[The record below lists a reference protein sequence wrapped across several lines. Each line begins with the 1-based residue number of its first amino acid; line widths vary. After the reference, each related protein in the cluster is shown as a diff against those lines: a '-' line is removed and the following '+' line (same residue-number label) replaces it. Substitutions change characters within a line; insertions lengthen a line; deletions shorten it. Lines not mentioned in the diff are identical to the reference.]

1 MPVRRAV
8 NRLVLGPVVGHTTHE
23 SSTIWIQVFDDPA
36 RYQLRVQGVGL
47 FPFVSTE
54 PQGFLEFGT
63 AIAFAQDLRPDWR
76 HSYTVLRDGRAVA
89 AARGSFRTMPL
100 PGSNASVLFCP
111 ISCNRAGE
119 LGAWEAFQSF
129 VDEARPH
136 FVLMMGDQVY
146 MDEDKP
152 DVFVEHLD
160 SDSSVRRR
168 ALAEK
173 IRLNWSREPVRKVM
187 ANVPTYMMWDDH
199 DIRDG
204 WGSSA
209 SDSPTL
215 AARFPKGRAIFE
227 LCDAWFRDARDVYW
241 HFQACRNPPL
251 DPLFTGG
258 PPFVGRQAMPWV
270 FRCGRVLVLMLDSR
284 GERDVFRSQFPV
296 LGETQWTYIDQVLGA
311 LPTDVDALVVM
322 TPTPLTSMDPNGTSQ
337 KLLGGRTDDVE
348 AFKRG
353 DRKNALDPVSTEEK
367 SQLALAFAGA
377 HLSRLSGSPVN
388 LGNFKISNVDEAR
401 DQWSNKF
408 SRAEQRLLLDK
419 VAAARLTNRLS
430 EQPRALLLVSG
441 DIHVGAIFDI
451 ALSHPECKITSLT
464 SSGISTVTVPTPL
477 VGVTLDE
484 DFAVS
489 KGIRSTLREVVTTF
503 NYGVVQVVPTGT
515 SADIFP
521 ALAHEGNSFA
531 VGIDVA
537 DLA

>member
-1 MPVRRAV
+1 VTVRRSV
-8 NRLVLGPVVGHTTHE
+8 NRLVLGPIVGHATHDTC
-23 SSTIWIQVFDDPA
+23 TIWIQVFDDPA
-36 RYQLRVQGVGL
+36 RYQLRVTGVGL

-54 PQGFLEFGT
+54 AQGVLEFGT
-63 AIAFAQDLRPDWR
+63 AIAVAHDLRPDWR
-76 HSYTVLRDGRAVA
+76 HSYTVLRDGRKVV

-100 PGSNASVLFCP
+100 PGSSASILFCP

-119 LGAWEAFQSF
+119 LGAWEAFQAF
-129 VDEARPH
+129 VEDALPH

-146 MDEDKP
+146 MDEDEP

-160 SDSSVRRR
+160 SDPAIRRR

-173 IRLNWSREPVRKVM
+173 IRLNWSREPIRKVM

-215 AARFPKGRAIFE
+215 ASRFPRGRTIFE

-251 DPLFTGG
+251 DPPFAG

-270 FRCGRVLVLMLDSR
+270 FRCGRLLVLMLDSR
-284 GERDVFRSQFPV
+284 GERDVFRAEFPV
-296 LGETQWTYIDQVLGA
+296 LGSLQWAYIDQVLGA
-311 LPTDVDALVVM
+311 LPADVDALVVM
-322 TPTPLTSMDPNGTSQ
+322 TPTPLTSMDPNGASQ
-337 KLLGGRTDDVE
+337 KLLGGRTDDVV
-348 AFKRG
+348 AFRRG

-367 SQLALAFAGA
+367 AQLALAFAGS
-377 HLSRLSGSPVN
+377 HLSRLSGAPVN
-388 LGNFKISNVDEAR
+388 LGNFKISNIDEAR
-401 DQWSNKF
+401 DQWSNQF
-408 SRAEQRLLLDK
+408 CRAEQRLLLDK

-430 EQPRALLLVSG
+430 GEPRALLFVSG

-451 ALSHPECKITSLT
+451 AMTDPECTITSLT
-464 SSGISTVTVPTPL
+464 SSGISTVTVPVPV

-484 DFAVS
+484 DFVVS
-489 KGIRSTLREVVTTF
+489 KGIRSTLRDVVTTF
-503 NYGVVQVVPTGT
+503 NYGIVQVVPTGT
-515 SADIFP
+515 GAQIFP
-521 ALAHEGNSFA
+521 ALAHEGNAFA
-531 VGIDVA
+531 VGVDVA